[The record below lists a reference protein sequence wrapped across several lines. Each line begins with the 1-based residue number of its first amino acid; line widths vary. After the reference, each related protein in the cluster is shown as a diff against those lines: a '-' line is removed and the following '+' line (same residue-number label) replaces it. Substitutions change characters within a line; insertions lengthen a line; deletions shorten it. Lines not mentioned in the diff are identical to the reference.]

1 MADNKTTLDK
11 LKKYPLAS
19 DLDDDEYL
27 QQLINDSWATVQD
40 DHIKPVKQEEANRL
54 LVLSELYVDTLVANG
69 GVQSASH
76 LGESQT
82 MFDWS
87 KGNDPYML
95 RYQALVDQFGRSYR
109 RGRAFSRD

>member
-19 DLDDDEYL
+19 NLDDDEYL
-27 QQLINDSWATVQD
+27 QQLIDDSWTTVQA
-40 DHIKPVKQEEANRL
+40 DHIKPVKQEEANRML
-54 LVLSELYVDTLVANG
+54 ALSQLNVDALVANG

-87 KGNDPYML
+87 DGDPYMN
-95 RYQALVDQFGRSYR
+95 RYKDLVDQFGRSR
-109 RGRAFSRD
+109 HRGRAFSRD

>member
-27 QQLINDSWATVQD
+27 QQLIDDSWTTVQA

-54 LVLSELYVDTLVANG
+54 WCLVSCMWTPWWLTA
-69 GVQSASH
+69 
-76 LGESQT
+76 
-82 MFDWS
+82 
-87 KGNDPYML
+87 
-95 RYQALVDQFGRSYR
+95 
-109 RGRAFSRD
+109 AFSLPAI